1 MYNNLWVF
9 LRRQRRRP
17 DDGALRPDRRQVGAR
32 RPAAPAPRGATS
44 ARLPIARLP
53 QLTPVVVVVVVVVA
67 VEALSRC
74 EGDGVLAVPLLA
86 ATLKFIRHS

>member
-53 QLTPVVVVVVVVVA
+53 PLTPVVVVVA